1 MAVSSHVSLYN
12 LLDFVVHVR
21 REFAV
26 THCQTFRSCGFML
39 KKEEKCR
46 VERIAWIGTSQF
58 GDFRGVHLEFK
69 TFNQKEDD
77 GDMMTEI
84 DRARQ
89 EDS

>member
-1 MAVSSHVSLYN
+1 
-12 LLDFVVHVR
+12 
-21 REFAV
+21 
-26 THCQTFRSCGFML
+26 ML